1 MKPVALIVRD
11 GWGYREDSE
20 GNAVKAA
27 RTPNVDSY
35 LANYPWVLILASG
48 EPVGLPDGFQGSS
61 EVGHLNMGAGR
72 IVIQELKRIND
83 EMVDGSFF
91 EADNLKALV
100 QNCKKNRSR
109 LHLMGLLQDEG
120 VHAHCDQMF
129 KIMGAARERGV
140 EDIIVHIFTDGRD
153 TPPRST
159 LQFIDRL
166 NEVMRQVGHCRVGT
180 LMAVS
185 YTHLRAHET

>member
-11 GWGYREDSE
+11 GWGYREETE

-35 LANYPWVLILASG
+35 LANYPWTLLHASG
-48 EPVGLPDGFQGSS
+48 EPVGLPDGYQGSS

-83 EMVDGSFF
+83 ELLNGSFF
-91 EADNLKALV
+91 EEEYFKGLV
-100 QNCKKNRSR
+100 ENCKANNSR

-129 KIMGAARERGV
+129 KIMGGARKRGV
-140 EDIIVHIFTDGRD
+140 GEIIVHIFTDGRD

-159 LQFIDRL
+159 LGYIHEL
-166 NEVMRQVGHCRVGT
+166 NRVMKDVGNCRVGT
-180 LMAVS
+180 LMGRYYAMDRS
-185 YTHLRAHET
+185 KD